1 MSLRMEAGFEHLR
14 EALAQVFAE
23 HVEFPP
29 GVLVTVM
36 GAKVTANTAHA
47 RVVLSV
53 FPETMQTEAKRILAD
68 NDREIKEELAHHLRL
83 RRIPRLHYVFD
94 EREAYVGKIDDV
106 ILDLKKKGEID
117 PGL

>member
-14 EALAQVFAE
+14 EALAQIFSE
-23 HVEFPP
+23 KVEFPP
-29 GVLVTVM
+29 GMLVTVM
-36 GAKVTANTAHA
+36 AAKVTANTAHA

-53 FPETMQTEAKRILAD
+53 FPETMQEEARKILAD
-68 NDREIKEELAHHLRL
+68 YGREIKEALADHLRL

-117 PGL
+117 PEL